1 MDRLAVGPIRILF
14 DRSNGMVRNIRVGST
29 EVFGG
34 LYATVRDHNWDTVLP
49 RIEDLQIDQAREKL
63 AL

>member
-1 MDRLAVGPIRILF
+1 MDRLAVGPIRIIF
-14 DRSNGMVRNIRVGST
+14 DRSNGMARNIRVGST
-29 EVFGG
+29 EVLGG

-49 RIEDLQIDQAREKL
+49 QIEDLQIDQAREKL